1 MGMWRLMTAT
11 FAFLGWSFYSLSGGA
26 DYQPREGSRQA
37 EVLRQKAEA
46 LAAPSVM
53 TSLVQDKIDTVI
65 LDAVSMNHTELD
77 PSGIGGLNEDMAD
90 LLIPASADRAAD
102 DVIRWTAT
110 LNLAQ
115 PAVTA
120 PLDQIIATSTPA
132 EPEIKRDIR
141 RITGNVVNFRSG
153 PGTRYG
159 VVGKLSRGTEVE
171 VLETFENGW
180 VRMRD
185 TDSKRVGWV
194 LGSLVSNSDG

>member
-37 EVLRQKAEA
+37 EAQRLKAEA
-46 LAAPSVM
+46 AAAPSQTNV
-53 TSLVQDKIDTVI
+53 LAQGKIDTVI
-65 LDAVSMNHTELD
+65 LDTVSMNRSELD
-77 PSGIGGLNEDMAD
+77 PGGLGGLPDDMP
-90 LLIPASADRAAD
+90 LRPIPVSADGQAD

-120 PLDQIIATSTPA
+120 PLDQIIATSPPA
-132 EPEIKRDIR
+132 QPEIARDIR

-159 VVGKLSRGTEVE
+159 VVGKLSRGAEVE
-171 VLETFENGW
+171 VLETFDNGW
-180 VRMRD
+180 LRMRAIE
-185 TDSKRVGWV
+185 SNRVGWV
-194 LGSLVSNSDG
+194 LGSLVAKSDG

>member
-1 MGMWRLMTAT
+1 MWRLMTAT

-37 EVLRQKAEA
+37 EALRMKAEA
-46 LAAPSVM
+46 EAAPSVI
-53 TSLVQDKIDTVI
+53 TSVAQDKIDTVI
-65 LDAVSMNHTELD
+65 LETVSMNRSDFD
-77 PSGIGGLNEDMAD
+77 PGGIGGLPEDMTARP
-90 LLIPASADRAAD
+90 IPVSADGQAD

-120 PLDQIIATSTPA
+120 PLDQIIATSAPA
-132 EPEIKRDIR
+132 QPEIARDIR
-141 RITGNVVNFRSG
+141 RITGSVVNFRSG

-159 VVGKLSRGTEVE
+159 VVGKLSRGAQVE

-185 TDSKRVGWV
+185 TEGNRVGWV
-194 LGSLVSNSDG
+194 LGSLVSKSDG

>member
-37 EVLRQKAEA
+37 EALRLKAEA
-46 LAAPSVM
+46 EAAPSVI
-53 TSLVQDKIDTVI
+53 TSVAQDKIDTVI
-65 LDAVSMNHTELD
+65 LETVSMNRSDFD
-77 PSGIGGLNEDMAD
+77 PGGIGGLPEDMAVRP
-90 LLIPASADRAAD
+90 IPVSADGQAD

-194 LGSLVSNSDG
+194 LGSLVSKSDG

>member
-1 MGMWRLMTAT
+1 MWRLMTAT

-37 EVLRQKAEA
+37 EALRLKAEA
-46 LAAPSVM
+46 EAAPSVI
-53 TSLVQDKIDTVI
+53 TSVAQDKIDTVI
-65 LDAVSMNHTELD
+65 LETVSMNRSDFD
-77 PSGIGGLNEDMAD
+77 PGGIGGLPEDMAVRP
-90 LLIPASADRAAD
+90 IPVSADGQAD

-194 LGSLVSNSDG
+194 LGSLVSKSDG